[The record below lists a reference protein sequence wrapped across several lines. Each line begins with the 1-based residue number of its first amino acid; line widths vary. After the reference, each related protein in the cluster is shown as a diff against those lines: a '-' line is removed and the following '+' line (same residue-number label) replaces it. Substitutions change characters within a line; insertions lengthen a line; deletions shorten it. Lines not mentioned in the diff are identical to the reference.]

1 MVGAGVPSIFR
12 TSSRNSV
19 GTSRTRQ
26 RPRLVENVSG
36 EFHSAFVRWDK
47 NLKIFKG
54 ISNHH
59 DAIQLQYDFS
69 VSSVIG
75 VY

>member
-1 MVGAGVPSIFR
+1 MTRFVKIVQSVVGAGVPSIFR

-36 EFHSAFVRWDK
+36 EFIRLLFV
-47 NLKIFKG
+47 G
-54 ISNHH
+54 I
-59 DAIQLQYDFS
+59 LR
-69 VSSVIG
+69 
-75 VY
+75 